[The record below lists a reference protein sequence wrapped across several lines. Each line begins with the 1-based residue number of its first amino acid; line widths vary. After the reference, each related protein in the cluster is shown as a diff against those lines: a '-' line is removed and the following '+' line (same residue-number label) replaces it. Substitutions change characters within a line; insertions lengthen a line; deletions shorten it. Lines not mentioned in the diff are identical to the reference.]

1 MSYPTTA
8 RRRLARASMAAAI
21 ACALLAGTAFAAI
34 PPKGPAAAPPPAGT
48 TVDRAA
54 LPIGA
59 AARAQLRL
67 TRALGPT
74 AVFER
79 DARTGTPRIVAKLG
93 GFLTGRSDA
102 APTSVA
108 LGFVRTNRAAFG
120 LARADLR
127 TLRLRKDYVDI
138 GGTHH
143 LSYVQRAGGLSVFG
157 HGLEAAVTA
166 EGRLV
171 NVTGAPVHGVR
182 VSGADLLGRTR
193 AIQRARASAGGEA
206 VRIRG
211 DRAEKVLFLTRS
223 GLRISWRTSV
233 WVNDELRLI
242 VIDAATGDSLWD
254 QSMTQSDAVGSG
266 IAVEYYPG
274 DDVPLS
280 GGIPAPVTFPV
291 ADGTAL
297 SGDNA
302 HVYTDVNDDDTAD
315 PKDEVG
321 AISGLDFSYA
331 PLIDTTNTAQNCST
345 HFYCTWD
352 KTVPKDWKRNR
363 KFFAVQLYH
372 YLNTFHDHLLAAP
385 IGFTQAAGNFEVDNE
400 SGMGLG
406 GDPVQGQ
413 ALDGANL
420 NGGKPDGAHVN
431 NANMSTSED
440 GVPPVMQMFLQ
451 RATPYWPTIPSG
463 DSGTE
468 ADTVYHEYGHGLS
481 NRLVTYPDGTP
492 ALNSQQA
499 GSMGE
504 AWSDWYAID
513 YGEKAG
519 YVIDTP
525 ASGDVVLYPYS
536 SGDLLAFRTAAVDCP
551 VGEAGVEHCPGP
563 DTGAGDGGYT
573 YGDLGEIIGF
583 PEVHADG
590 EIWVQA
596 LWDLRT
602 AIGTNVSER
611 LVTRGMELSPPDPS
625 FLDMR
630 NAIIQA
636 DVVASGGTHVDEI
649 WQVFARRG
657 MGYYAS
663 SISGDDVE
671 VVEDFELPPDCA
683 VQACG
688 SISGTVT
695 DSVNGDPIEG
705 LSVAIAGLN
714 TAGGLS
720 DVTDASGEYA
730 IEDVPFH
737 VYPSL
742 VFDGSGYEPSVARN
756 VKVVGDVVRDRSL
769 TRDWASLEGGA
780 TLKSFT
786 PPDYGPFC
794 GTNANGAFDL
804 SFGAGWPSDSVT
816 NGSSGVSGPRKTVVQ
831 LPTAVDVSTFGVVS
845 GGTCG
850 DGPEAGVKAFTIETR
865 KNANAPWR
873 TAVTANAPSD
883 GQLHAYTPTAGTAGV
898 RFVRFTMRSNH
909 GDANFMDVLEVTVRG
924 TT

>member
-1 MSYPTTA
+1 M
-8 RRRLARASMAAAI
+8 
-21 ACALLAGTAFAAI
+21 
-34 PPKGPAAAPPPAGT
+34 
-48 TVDRAA
+48 
-54 LPIGA
+54 
-59 AARAQLRL
+59 
-67 TRALGPT
+67 
-74 AVFER
+74 
-79 DARTGTPRIVAKLG
+79 
-93 GFLTGRSDA
+93 
-102 APTSVA
+102 
-108 LGFVRTNRAAFG
+108 
-120 LARADLR
+120 
-127 TLRLRKDYVDI
+127 
-138 GGTHH
+138 
-143 LSYVQRAGGLSVFG
+143 
-157 HGLEAAVTA
+157 
-166 EGRLV
+166 
-171 NVTGAPVHGVR
+171 
-182 VSGADLLGRTR
+182 
-193 AIQRARASAGGEA
+193 
-206 VRIRG
+206 
-211 DRAEKVLFLTRS
+211 
-223 GLRISWRTSV
+223 
-233 WVNDELRLI
+233 
-242 VIDAATGDSLWD
+242 
-254 QSMTQSDAVGSG
+254 
-266 IAVEYYPG
+266 
-274 DDVPLS
+274 
-280 GGIPAPVTFPV
+280 
-291 ADGTAL
+291 
-297 SGDNA
+297 
-302 HVYTDVNDDDTAD
+302 
-315 PKDEVG
+315 
-321 AISGLDFSYA
+321 
-331 PLIDTTNTAQNCST
+331 
-345 HFYCTWD
+345 
-352 KTVPKDWKRNR
+352 
-363 KFFAVQLYH
+363 
-372 YLNTFHDHLLAAP
+372 
-385 IGFTQAAGNFEVDNE
+385 
-400 SGMGLG
+400 
-406 GDPVQGQ
+406 
-413 ALDGANL
+413 
-420 NGGKPDGAHVN
+420 
-431 NANMSTSED
+431 
-440 GVPPVMQMFLQ
+440 
-451 RATPYWPTIPSG
+451 
-463 DSGTE
+463 
-468 ADTVYHEYGHGLS
+468 
-481 NRLVTYPDGTP
+481 
-492 ALNSQQA
+492 
-499 GSMGE
+499 
-504 AWSDWYAID
+504 
-513 YGEKAG
+513 
-519 YVIDTP
+519 
-525 ASGDVVLYPYS
+525 
-536 SGDLLAFRTAAVDCP
+536 
-551 VGEAGVEHCPGP
+551 GEAGVENCPGP

-705 LSVAIAGLN
+705 LTVAIAGLN

-831 LPTAVDVSTFGVVS
+831 LPAAVDVSTFGVVS